1 MNVPTNWV
9 SKLLIAKPF
18 NIRFH
23 IQKIRSM
30 KRYKVWKNTKS
41 LIFSALWI
49 STPMQW
55 LDLLMSLILKSSIL
69 TVLCVSLSLNN
80 NAGANFEKLF
90 FKVLRCREC
99 SLHKG
104 SNSPASPTGKVN
116 FTALSLP
123 LSLIWYSL
131 SLFKVFFGVPLI
143 HIVILYISLPL
154 FLRFKTEQKRVF
166 GFVFPIQDKMQIK
179 STWNKAFDVECDPF
193 RETKPFQEMFREV

>member
-1 MNVPTNWV
+1 MYSWSKHTNYISIAKIMNVPTNWV

-55 LDLLMSLILKSSIL
+55 LNLLMSLILKSSIL

-90 FKVLRCREC
+90 SKCCVAVNAVCTKGQILRPHPLARLI
-99 SLHKG
+99 SLL
-104 SNSPASPTGKVN
+104 SP
-116 FTALSLP
+116 
-123 LSLIWYSL
+123 SL
-131 SLFKVFFGVPLI
+131 SLSFDI
-143 HIVILYISLPL
+143 L
-154 FLRFKTEQKRVF
+154 FLCLRFFLV
-166 GFVFPIQDKMQIK
+166 
-179 STWNKAFDVECDPF
+179 SL
-193 RETKPFQEMFREV
+193 